1 MAKTQIKRKYN
12 KRKYNKSK
20 KQRGGN
26 ANDLTQP
33 IPILSVEDVTVMGLN
48 TINKLEEY
56 VKNTI
61 VNGVKSSV
69 NILITTLRALIER
82 LNQMSKEGSEDD
94 FKIAVRQLSIF
105 SMIFLTAMEG
115 PILKSTDIFTNS
127 AIKFVEGLTA
137 GSIQVLVSIGGAIPF
152 WGAILD
158 MGRAI
163 NNSMEIVVNSAEA
176 VKTSVGAVKQ
186 VIKETK
192 DNIDNMKNMPNMPN
206 MTNNLDLY
214 PEIGISNAI
223 NKKFT
228 ETANGINQRTTNTI
242 NKFQAPLL
250 QSQKVV

>member
-1 MAKTQIKRKYN
+1 MGKTQIKRKYN

-20 KQRGGN
+20 KHRGGN
-26 ANDLTQP
+26 VNDLTQP

-69 NILITTLRALIER
+69 NILINTLRTLIER
-82 LNQMSKEGSEDD
+82 MNQLTKEGSEDD

-127 AIKFVEGLTA
+127 AIKFIEGLTA

-163 NNSMEIVVNSAEA
+163 NNGTEIIVNSSQA
-176 VKTSVGAVKQ
+176 VKNSIGAVNQ
-186 VIKETK
+186 IVKETK
-192 DNIDNMKNMPNMPN
+192 DNISNMSNMANMAN
-206 MTNNLDLY
+206 MSNNLNLY
-214 PEIGISNAI
+214 PELGISNAL
-223 NKKFT
+223 NKKFA
-228 ETANGINQRTTNTI
+228 ETTNGITQRTNNTI
-242 NKFQAPLL
+242 NQFQTPLK
-250 QSQKVV
+250 KVV

>member
-1 MAKTQIKRKYN
+1 
-12 KRKYNKSK
+12 
-20 KQRGGN
+20 
-26 ANDLTQP
+26 
-33 IPILSVEDVTVMGLN
+33 MGLN

-69 NILITTLRALIER
+69 NILINTLRTLIER

-127 AIKFVEGLTA
+127 AIKFIEGLTA

-163 NNSMEIVVNSAEA
+163 NNATEIVVNGSQA
-176 VKTSVGAVKQ
+176 VNTSVNAFKQ
-186 VIKETK
+186 VMNETK
-192 DNIDNMKNMPNMPN
+192 NNISNMTNMANMPNN
-206 MTNNLDLY
+206 LY

-228 ETANGINQRTTNTI
+228 ETANGISQRTNNTI
-242 NKFQAPLL
+242 NQFQAPVFK
-250 QSQKVV
+250 KVV